1 MKGESLRDKRRGFEE
16 ERGKVWIFRK
26 AKKNQRG
33 KERRFLRENS
43 KKREK
48 GVVLS
53 LEILDFLKKRR

>member
-16 ERGKVWIFRK
+16 ERGEVWIFRK
-26 AKKNQRG
+26 SKKNQRG